1 MPSNCAPFTGLPTVV
16 VIAAGGK
23 RMLEPASICP
33 RAATGNSRN
42 ALFSP
47 TAAGGMAAEV
57 FRIRYPHRLILEFPV
72 PLPSFKATDLGATP
86 SMSEIIA
93 KHLREA
99 IISGQLAEGEPVRQ
113 DEVAQAFNVSKIP
126 VREALKR
133 LEAEGLVDFQ
143 RNRGA
148 LVTRISEPELAQMFE
163 VRVLLEVQ
171 AIRLAIPN
179 MTEAHFAQAEA
190 ICAEFIGE
198 DDVGR
203 WADLNWALHACLYE
217 PARRPYLVGLIRSI
231 HDKVERYLRM
241 QMSLSAGKLRADHE
255 HRDIVAAC
263 RARDVE
269 LAARLIEEHINGVC
283 QSLYEHLPHN

>member
-1 MPSNCAPFTGLPTVV
+1 L
-16 VIAAGGK
+16 
-23 RMLEPASICP
+23 
-33 RAATGNSRN
+33 
-42 ALFSP
+42 
-47 TAAGGMAAEV
+47 
-57 FRIRYPHRLILEFPV
+57 LEFPV

-133 LEAEGLVDFQ
+133 LEAEGLVDFH

-163 VRVLLEVQ
+163 VRVLLEVK

-179 MTEAHFAQAEA
+179 MTEQHFARAEA

-269 LAARLIEEHINGVC
+269 LAAQLIEEHINGVC